1 MRKYNT
7 RKDGFC
13 IGMDCGGSRTRAVVG
28 GRPDGILARASA
40 GPGNPLS
47 AGFSAAA
54 RAYETAISLLL
65 SRAGL
70 QPDAIA
76 AVAVG
81 AAGAGRPAERRRI
94 AATLK
99 RILPQARIA
108 VDSDAVMAL
117 LGATMGKPGI
127 IVISGTGSIVLGMGE
142 DRAMARAGGWGLLL
156 GDEGSGGNLGL
167 EAVKA
172 VLRAED
178 GLGPATRLKAAVMR
192 HFKVSTPAG
201 LITRVYRR
209 PPTSGEYARILPA
222 LLAAARSGD
231 RVARALLRRAGEQ
244 LAELVEAVAAR
255 LHVHGT
261 VPLILSGGVLS
272 CDSLLRRT
280 MLRRVRASLPHIRVS
295 KAIAPPEVGALVKAR
310 SLAGGDTVRAV

>member
-1 MRKYNT
+1 
-7 RKDGFC
+7 
-13 IGMDCGGSRTRAVVG
+13 
-28 GRPDGILARASA
+28 
-40 GPGNPLS
+40 
-47 AGFSAAA
+47 
-54 RAYETAISLLL
+54 
-65 SRAGL
+65 
-70 QPDAIA
+70 
-76 AVAVG
+76 
-81 AAGAGRPAERRRI
+81 
-94 AATLK
+94 
-99 RILPQARIA
+99 
-108 VDSDAVMAL
+108 
-117 LGATMGKPGI
+117 
-127 IVISGTGSIVLGMGE
+127 
-142 DRAMARAGGWGLLL
+142 MARAGGWGLLL